1 MKKVIWG
8 VLSTAKIGT
17 QKVIPAMQQSE
28 WCDIRAIASRTYEDA
43 RRVAD
48 ALGIKKAYGSYE
60 ELLVD
65 PEIEAIYNPLPNHLH
80 VPFTLK
86 AVEAGKH
93 VLCEKPIALSADEA
107 KKLIPTVGKALVME
121 AFMVRFHPQW
131 LLAREFIQQGKIGTL
146 RSVQVFFSY
155 FNNDPTN
162 IRNQASIGGGAV
174 YDIGCYAIVAARFLF
189 GTEARRVIALFDRDP
204 TFGTDRTVCG
214 LVDFGNGRQLDFTVS
229 TQSAP
234 CQRVLVNG
242 TEGRIELPIPFNP
255 NPEVIARIFRDDG
268 SSLDDSSRS
277 TETLA
282 LSNQYTLQGTAF
294 SRAIRG
300 EMPLPYGVDDAIN
313 NLRIIDAIFRSEKS
327 GRWEDV

>member
-28 WCDIRAIASRTYEDA
+28 WCDIRAIASRHIEDA
-43 RRVAD
+43 KREAD
-48 ALGIKKAYGSYE
+48 ALGIRKAYGSYE
-60 ELLVD
+60 ELLAD
-65 PEIEAIYNPLPNHLH
+65 PEIEAVYNPLPNHLH
-80 VPFTLK
+80 IPLTLA
-86 AVEAGKH
+86 AVSAGKH
-93 VLCEKPIALSADEA
+93 VLCEKPIALTADEA
-107 KKLIPTVGKALVME
+107 KRLIPTIGKALVME

-131 LLAREFIQQGKIGTL
+131 LMAREFIEQGRIGTP

-155 FNNDPTN
+155 FNNDPNN

-189 GTEARRVIALFDRDP
+189 KTEAIRAIALFDRDP
-204 TFGTDRTVCG
+204 TFGTDRTVSG
-214 LVDFGNGRQLDFTVS
+214 LVDFGYGRQLDFTVS

-234 CQRVLVNG
+234 FQRVIVNG
-242 TEGRIELPIPFNP
+242 TDGRIELPIPFNP
-255 NPEVIARIFRDDG
+255 NPAVATRIYRDNG
-268 SSLDDSSRS
+268 SALDESSRS
-277 TETLA
+277 TETIPLC
-282 LSNQYTLQGTAF
+282 NQYTLQGTAF

-300 EMPLPYGVDDAIN
+300 DLPLPYGVDDAIR
-313 NLRIIDAIFRSEKS
+313 NLRTIDAIFRSEKS